1 MKMFSTLML
10 AGTLMAFGLAGCSTA
25 PKNEAPPPAPAPET
39 ITITTD
45 GLFDFDS
52 AVIKPELA
60 AKLDEV
66 AGRLAGGEY
75 SSVAVTGHTC
85 NIGTE
90 AYNQDLGQ
98 RRAQST
104 ADYLGSKGVNATS
117 VSSDGESN
125 PAYSNDTA
133 DGRAKNRRVE
143 VSVN

>member
-1 MKMFSTLML
+1 MNKLSTLML
-10 AGTLMAFGLAGCSTA
+10 AGTLASFTLAGCSTA
-25 PKNEAPPPAPAPET
+25 PKNEAPPPAPPPET

-52 AVIKPELA
+52 DVIKPDLA

-66 AGRLAGGEY
+66 AARLEGREY

-98 RRAQST
+98 RRAQSA
-104 ADYLGSKGVNATS
+104 ADYLGGKGVNATS
-117 VSSDGESN
+117 VTSDGETN